1 MHDEDALGWG
11 LMADDSDQLEQ
22 GRAAFNRGEYFLA
35 HELWEEVWRKVEK
48 GEQRTCVQG
57 LIQIAAGLHHLQQRR
72 TGPGVGLLRKGL
84 DKLGPRRDRSDLLG
98 QLDVDLLAGQ
108 LGRLLIALEAPR
120 METAME
126 ATNEVTMSA
135 ELSHLKL

>member
-1 MHDEDALGWG
+1 MG
-11 LMADDSDQLEQ
+11 DDSEQLEA

-35 HELWEEVWRKVEK
+35 HELWEEVWREVEEV
-48 GEQRTCVQG
+48 EQRTWVQG

-84 DKLGPRRDRSDLLG
+84 DKLAPHRQRQARSELLG

-108 LGRLLIALEAPR
+108 LARLLVELDAPR
-120 METAME
+120 TEPGMRMTTELT
-126 ATNEVTMSA
+126 SA
-135 ELSHLKL
+135 PDLSHLKI